1 MPVDRSLVAATGER
15 WTAVAH
21 AVGAGMTLDAAAL
34 PRRDAAHVE
43 RYRDGDQWGEATLLD
58 RVEPTLTANPDKRI
72 VGPRGT
78 VTFAELWAAIERVSA
93 GLQELGVRAGDVI
106 SYQLPNWTATIVV
119 HLAASRVGAVCNPIV
134 PIYRGS
140 EVGYILQDA
149 GTDVFVVPDGYDG
162 FDFPEMAGDL
172 AGDCPDLDHVVVVG
186 EDREVADSVET
197 TRLAALRAADPDRFD
212 APETGADDIHALLYT
227 SGTTADPK
235 GVLHTHNTLLFEQES
250 VMAILALSAE
260 TTVFMPSPVTHV
272 TGLLY
277 ALEMPF
283 VGGMELVIM
292 SEWEP
297 ARAVELVDR
306 YGCNV
311 TVGAT
316 PFLQGLC
323 EAAPTDWQNSLR
335 VFACG
340 GADIPPDL
348 VRRATETLGCP
359 VQRVYGS
366 TEFPT
371 ATWPPLDAPLEKLAT
386 TDGPPARDVH
396 LKVVDLDSGE
406 ELPPGEAGEL
416 LGHAPE
422 LMVGYLGDELNAD
435 AFTGTWFHT
444 GDIAVMDEEGYVEI
458 TGRKKD
464 IIVRGGENIPVK
476 DVEDRLYEH
485 PAVEEVAVVAMP
497 DPELQEKGCAY
508 VSVAPGH
515 EFTLEEMVAHLDEQ
529 DIATQKYPERLE
541 IVDAFPKTASG
552 KIRKNELRAD
562 VAATV
567 GMEPVGRD

>member
-1 MPVDRSLVAATGER
+1 
-15 WTAVAH
+15 
-21 AVGAGMTLDAAAL
+21 MTLDPDGL

-43 RYRDGDQWGEATLLD
+43 RYRDAGQWGEATLLD
-58 RVEPTLTANPDKRI
+58 RVEPTLSANPEKRV
-72 VGPRGT
+72 VGPRET
-78 VTFAELWAAIERVSA
+78 VTYADLWERVEHVSA
-93 GLQELGVRAGDVI
+93 GLQELGVRAGDVV
-106 SYQLPNWTATIVV
+106 SYQLPNWTSTVVV
-119 HLAASRVGAVCNPIV
+119 HLAATRVGAVCNPII

-149 GTDVFVVPDGYDG
+149 GTDVFVVPESYDD
-162 FDFPEMAGDL
+162 FDFPAMAGDL
-172 AGDCPDLDHVVVVG
+172 AGDCPELAHVVVVG
-186 EDREVADSVET
+186 GDRDVDESVET
-197 TRLAALRAADPDRFD
+197 TRLAALRETDSDRFE
-212 APETGADDIHALLYT
+212 APVIGADDVHALLYT

-250 VMAILALSAE
+250 VMDVLGLSGE

-283 VGGMELVIM
+283 VGGMELVLVA
-292 SEWEP
+292 EWD
-297 ARAVELVDR
+297 ADRAVDLVDR
-306 YGCNV
+306 YECNV

-323 EAAPTDWQNSLR
+323 EAAPDDWQNSLR

-348 VRRATETLGCP
+348 VRRATRRLGCT

-396 LKVVDLDSGE
+396 LKVVDLDTGE
-406 ELPPGEAGEL
+406 ELPAGERGEL

-422 LMVGYLGDELNAD
+422 LMVGYLGEELNAD
-435 AFTGTWFHT
+435 AFTGEWFHT
-444 GDIAVMDEEGYVEI
+444 GDLAVIDEDGYVEI

-485 PAVEEVAVVAMP
+485 PAVEEIAVVAMP
-497 DPELQEKGCAY
+497 DPEMQEKGCAY
-508 VSVAPGH
+508 VRVASGQ
-515 EFTLEEMVAHLDEQ
+515 EFTVEDMVAHLDEQ
-529 DIATQKYPERLE
+529 DIARQKYPERLE
-541 IVDAFPKTASG
+541 IVEEFPVTASG
-552 KIRKNELRAD
+552 KIRKNELRQD
-562 VAATV
+562 VAQKV
-567 GMEPVGRD
+567 GMEPVTRD